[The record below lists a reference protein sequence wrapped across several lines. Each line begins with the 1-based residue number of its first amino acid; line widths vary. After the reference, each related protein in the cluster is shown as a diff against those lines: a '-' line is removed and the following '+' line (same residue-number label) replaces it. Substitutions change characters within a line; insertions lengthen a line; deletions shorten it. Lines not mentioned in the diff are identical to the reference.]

1 MASVTQ
7 LGYIGISASNMEEW
21 EHFGTEV
28 LGLQSNGVDANG
40 VLTMRMDEYT
50 HRFIVSPTG
59 KDDVDFVGFQVTDQS
74 ALGEMAEQLR
84 EAGIEVSVGHPR
96 GGQGAQGRGSDQVRR
111 PRRHPHRGLLRSA
124 GQLR

>member
-7 LGYIGISASNMEEW
+7 LGYIGISASNLEEW

-28 LGLQSNGVDANG
+28 LGLQSNGVDSDG

-59 KDDVDFVGFQVTDQS
+59 KDDVEFVGFQVTDQGGPGGNGG
-74 ALGEMAEQLR
+74 AA
-84 EAGIEVSVGHPR
+84 AG
-96 GGQGAQGRGSDQVRR
+96 GR
-111 PRRHPHRGLLRSA
+111 HRGFHRDP
-124 GQLR
+124 R